1 MTLTNEQLGE
11 LLRHSLEQPSLTPK
25 QLPDLD
31 LYIDQILTLFEERM
45 GQSRRKES
53 DKILTKSM
61 VNNYSKEK
69 LIRPIKG
76 KKYSREQVLQILLIF
91 YLKSTLSIGDI
102 KQVMQK
108 LMAEGQ
114 DADSL
119 EQIFSHFEKTQESL
133 AVLSDSILQGIG
145 EHFGPDLDTNDL
157 AAVLLGLSSM
167 SYFLQRAAEQ
177 VVDRCFAPEEPSR
190 PAKR

>member
-1 MTLTNEQLGE
+1 M
-11 LLRHSLEQPSLTPK
+11 
-25 QLPDLD
+25 
-31 LYIDQILTLFEERM
+31 
-45 GQSRRKES
+45 
-53 DKILTKSM
+53 
-61 VNNYSKEK
+61 
-69 LIRPIKG
+69 
-76 KKYSREQVLQILLIF
+76 LQILLIF